1 MKFKILKMI
10 KLKRYFLIRS
20 FLEEIYVEID
30 SLERKHRQQ
39 KIVSDTLAYAIGSVL
54 GEKEL
59 RWLSKD
65 SVEQLDKAMTLYDR
79 TS

>member
-1 MKFKILKMI
+1 MKSKVLKMI

-20 FLEEIYVEID
+20 FLEEIYVELD
-30 SLERKHRQQ
+30 SLERKYRQQ
-39 KIVSDTLAYAIGSVL
+39 KIASDTLAYAIGSIL

-59 RWLSKD
+59 LWLSEE
-65 SVEQLDKAMTLYDR
+65 SIEELDKAMTIYDR